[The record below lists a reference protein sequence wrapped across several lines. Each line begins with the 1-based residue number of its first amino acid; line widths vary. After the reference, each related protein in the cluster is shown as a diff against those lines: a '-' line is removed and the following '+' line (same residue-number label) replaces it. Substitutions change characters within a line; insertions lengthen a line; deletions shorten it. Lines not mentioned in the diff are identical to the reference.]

1 MDTMNVFLYKN
12 LLGKPLHG
20 YLRILE
26 SARNTV
32 KERL

>member
-1 MDTMNVFLYKN
+1 MNLFLYKN

-26 SARNTV
+26 SVRSTV
-32 KERL
+32 KESL

>member
-1 MDTMNVFLYKN
+1 MNLFLYKN

-26 SARNTV
+26 PARSTV
-32 KERL
+32 KESL